1 MDVFV
6 GRLINCVQKHKNV
19 NTSHAQKKM
28 TVVQTHTLQSLLA

>member
-6 GRLINCVQKHKNV
+6 GRLINSVQKHKNV
-19 NTSHAQKKM
+19 NTSQKKM